1 MTNARRVKER
11 RGEIRVE
18 KIQLVQVS
26 RFDEQGSCADL
37 ALGRS
42 ANLSR
47 DGIRLEI
54 SHPLPLRSVVHA
66 SIALGNEIVNVSGR
80 VIYLEE
86 LDESR
91 TAVGIAFSDVSSDAR
106 RIIDRHVA
114 AARS

>member
-1 MTNARRVKER
+1 MTEPKRAEDRRR
-11 RGEIRVE
+11 AIRVE

-37 ALGRS
+37 ATGRT

-47 DGIRLEI
+47 EGIRLEL

-66 SIALGNEIVNVSGR
+66 SIALGNDLVSFTGR

-86 LDESR
+86 LDGQR
-91 TAVGIAFSDVSSDAR
+91 TAVGIAFAEVSPETR
-106 RIIDRHVA
+106 MVIDRHLA
-114 AARS
+114 AAGT